1 MADQKIVTR
10 RRLTGAVFQ
19 SLDGVMQA
27 PGAPEEDRSGGFR
40 FGGWVA
46 PYWDESM
53 QEPTG
58 KIFDEPE
65 YDLLLGKRTYDIF
78 SAYWP
83 YNQDIP
89 IGVRFQ
95 RINKY
100 VLTHADEPLTWEGS
114 HKLSG
119 DTAKAVAEIKQ
130 SAGRDLLI
138 QGSSTL
144 YLPLLAAG
152 LIDRLI
158 LMTFP
163 VLLGEGK
170 RIFDG
175 SERPGA
181 LKLVDHFVSDK
192 GVVFATYEPAGE
204 VATGSFETKEPSDAE
219 LNRREKW
226 AQEEARASTSK
237 R

>member
-1 MADQKIVTR
+1 MRK
-10 RRLTGAVFQ
+10 LTGAVFQ

-27 PGAPEEDRSGGFR
+27 PGGPEEDPSGGFR
-40 FGGWVA
+40 FGGWVFHF
-46 PYWDESM
+46 WDDSLE
-53 QEPTG
+53 QPFG
-58 KIFDEPE
+58 KVIDAE

-78 SAYWP
+78 AGYWP

-89 IGVRFQ
+89 IGARFQ

-100 VLTHADEPLTWEGS
+100 VLTHSDEPLSWEHS
-114 HKLSG
+114 EKLSG
-119 DTAKAVAEIKQ
+119 DTAEAVAELKR
-130 SAGRDLLI
+130 SGGRDLLI

-144 YLPLLAAG
+144 YVPLLAAG

-175 SERPGA
+175 SQTPGA
-181 LKLVDHFVSDK
+181 LKLVDHSVSNK
-192 GVVFATYEPAGE
+192 GVVFLTYEPGGE
-204 VATGSFETKEPSDAE
+204 VPTGSFATKQPSEAE
-219 LNRREKW
+219 LERREKI
-226 AQEEARASTSK
+226 EAGTW
-237 R
+237 